1 MEPAKVLLLTLK
13 IKELLILTNYS
24 PAEYLLSYL
33 FLVFPKCLIRK
44 VLLVV
49 SIMLNTTQPLTSQK
63 ISEKMLNVTDK
74 GEFIKQQ
81 EQWQE

>member
-24 PAEYLLSYL
+24 PAECLLSYL
-33 FLVFPKCLIRK
+33 FLVFPKCLICK

-81 EQWQE
+81 EQ